1 MVVVGGWVGYCGGW
15 GPFGSCGGD
24 GWMEVDEGSKIWC
37 TTNTCPALIY
47 NWLVSRDKYGADN

>member
-1 MVVVGGWVGYCGGW
+1 MGYCGGW